1 MRVFV
6 TVGTALDP
14 FDRML
19 RLVDEALPREG
30 VTGVCQYGSSTVVPR
45 GLEGRERLS
54 RAEFERE
61 LRESDVVICH
71 AGVGSIHAAIEAG
84 HRPIVMARRADCGE
98 HVNDHQLEICREL
111 ARGDRVCWVESLPQM
126 QDALRTER
134 SSRVS
139 ERARSAK
146 APLEPLAEALSGV
159 GARAAPRHPLAL
171 RLLARWCPSAR
182 LRYPPA
188 GARGGSG
195 VDAPLHKGDGP
206 PAEPR

>member
-19 RLVDEALPREG
+19 RWVDEALPRQG

-45 GLEGRERLS
+45 GLEARERLS

-71 AGVGSIHAAIEAG
+71 AGIGSIRAAMDAG
-84 HRPIVMARRADCGE
+84 HRPIVMARLARAGE

-111 ARGDRVCWVESLPQM
+111 ARGDRICWVESRPQM
-126 QDALRTER
+126 QDALSKIR

-139 ERARSAK
+139 DRARRAK
-146 APLEPLAEALSGV
+146 APLEPLAEVLSGV

-171 RLLARWCPSAR
+171 RLLARWCPTAR

-195 VDAPLHKGDGP
+195 VDAPRHKGDGRLP
-206 PAEPR
+206 EPR